1 MYVKINNTN
10 KPLASFSQVTNK
22 IAFVF
27 SEDISS
33 EDFADVSKIGMYS
46 DDDMYLA
53 EYSFKDFDVSI
64 NKNALY
70 LIDKNF
76 IEDVEAAKADMIQRS
91 KELLAEWLS
100 RNPMLYTD
108 GNYYSVTEEKQAL
121 LNSNLASYE
130 RAKAAGIDYPLKWNS
145 TGAECTEWE
154 YSELLA
160 LSLSIAAYVAPKVAM
175 QQAIELEI
183 KAAETMEQLDKV
195 VISYEG

>member
-27 SEDISS
+27 SEDIKS
-33 EDFADVSKIGMYS
+33 EDFADVSKIGLYS